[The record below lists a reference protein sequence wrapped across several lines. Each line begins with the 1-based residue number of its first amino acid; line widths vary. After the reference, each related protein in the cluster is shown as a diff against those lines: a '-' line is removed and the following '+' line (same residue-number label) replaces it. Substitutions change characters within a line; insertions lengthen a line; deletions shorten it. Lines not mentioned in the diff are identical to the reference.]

1 MDLLGSLDSLDPL
14 DHPENRLTLMDVTFR
29 RELLAHLDLQGY
41 KGKWDRKV
49 TKEIPVFYA
58 RAVAH
63 LDYLEPRVLK
73 ETEDLLVQLAAKE
86 KRVFLGFL
94 DNLEDL
100 VLKELLD

>member
-1 MDLLGSLDSLDPL
+1 MDLLDSRDLVDPL
-14 DHPENRLTLMDVTFR
+14 GHLENQLTLMHATFR

-41 KGKWDRKV
+41 KGNWDKKV
-49 TKEIPVFYA
+49 TKEIPVFNA
-58 RAVAH
+58 RAMAH
-63 LDYLEPRVLK
+63 LDYLDPRVLK

-100 VLKELLD
+100 VLKEILD